1 MVPAGIAAALTRL
14 NVSRESLA
22 QLEIYVNSLE
32 LWQKRINLIGPS
44 TTDSIW
50 HRHVLDGAQLLAHLP
65 RPPQRIADLGAG
77 AGIPGLILA
86 IAGGHH
92 VNLYESNGKK
102 VAFLNEIIRKTKCP
116 ARSIHIRIE
125 SLKTASAVELVDF
138 VVSRA
143 LAPLPRLL
151 DYAEPFLSRGAKA
164 LFHKG
169 QDVDAE
175 LTQATK
181 YWRLTYQKHPSV
193 TDSKAVILAIEE
205 AVRVTAP
212 E

>member
-1 MVPAGIAAALTRL
+1 MVPAGIAAALARL

-22 QLEIYVNSLE
+22 LLETYVNSLE

-50 HRHVLDGAQLLAHLP
+50 QRHVLDGAQLLAHLP
-65 RPPQRIADLGAG
+65 GKPQRIADLGAG

-86 IAGGHH
+86 IAAGHR
-92 VNLYESNGKK
+92 VDLYESNGKK
-102 VAFLNEIIRKTKCP
+102 VAFLNEVIRKTQCP

-125 SLKTASAVELVDF
+125 SLAAASCLEPVDF

-151 DYAEPFLSRGAKA
+151 DYAEPFLSRGARA

-181 YWRLTYQKHPSV
+181 YWRIKHQKHPSL